1 MRHVDA
7 AAARRGEWFKSSR
20 SNDGTNCVE
29 IKISDQSV
37 SIRDSKYLRD
47 PANDPRAQPVISV
60 PVELW
65 SQVLDLALSAGSG
78 TVGGALA
85 IVVEDDGSASVRSG
99 EVTLVYTADEWDAF
113 VKGVADGEFTD
124 A

>member
-1 MRHVDA
+1 MSISALGWR
-7 AAARRGEWFKSSR
+7 KSTYS
-20 SNDGTNCVE
+20 GTNGGECVE
-29 IKISDQSV
+29 VAVRGGDV
-37 SIRDSKYLRD
+37 LVRDSKYLRD

-113 VKGVADGEFTD
+113 VKGVADGEF
-124 A
+124 AAA